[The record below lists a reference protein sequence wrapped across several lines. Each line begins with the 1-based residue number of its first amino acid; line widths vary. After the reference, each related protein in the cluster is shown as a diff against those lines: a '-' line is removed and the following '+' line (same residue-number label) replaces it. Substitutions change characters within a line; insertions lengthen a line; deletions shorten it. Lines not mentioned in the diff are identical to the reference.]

1 MFRFRLRQ
9 NTGHLQPPGCRAYLE
24 PTESV
29 WWLHMS
35 NTAPPNPLAVL
46 EAGEEEKGRKG
57 GKKEKRER
65 DGRDGRKTTN
75 SGLQCGRKPK

>member
-1 MFRFRLRQ
+1 
-9 NTGHLQPPGCRAYLE
+9 
-24 PTESV
+24 
-29 WWLHMS
+29 MS